1 MAGYKHKVCARCRD
15 KKKGEDLCVGKQ
27 PCPSCD
33 ILTEEQKLK
42 LATPSYQKKKEKH
55 DLKNMEESSS
65 ALVDPS
71 LVSVIGLAKETG
83 VKSSEEM
90 STTPAGAKVKKMDKS
105 LETVSST
112 PEVAKARKSDKTPD
126 SKVAKGKSTKKRH
139 SSPVKSTTASTE
151 SKLEAMD
158 SKWSE
163 RFSRLEAMLLSKSIS
178 QPAPTFQPV
187 KVTPVKPPPV
197 GVLDNTEPF
206 FTPARSTDQLASSQ
220 QQASDHSQP
229 VH

>member
-1 MAGYKHKVCARCRD
+1 
-15 KKKGEDLCVGKQ
+15 
-27 PCPSCD
+27 
-33 ILTEEQKLK
+33 
-42 LATPSYQKKKEKH
+42 
-55 DLKNMEESSS
+55 MEESSS
-65 ALVDPS
+65 ALVDQS

-83 VKSSEEM
+83 VKSSEKT
-90 STTPAGAKVKKMDKS
+90 STTPAGAKVKKTDKS
-105 LETVSST
+105 LEAVSST
-112 PEVAKARKSDKTPD
+112 PEVAKTRKSDKTPD
-126 SKVAKGKSTKKRH
+126 SKVAKGKSTKKKH
-139 SSPVKSTTASTE
+139 SSPVKSTTVSTE

-163 RFSRLEAMLLSKSIS
+163 RFSRLEAMLLSKTLS

-206 FTPARSTDQLASSQ
+206 FAPARSTNQLASSQ

-229 VH
+229 TDQPATGLVARHSTSTAGVEPTYRPSDSDMDTDSN